1 MERFTIIARVPR
13 EFEAAENTASASA
26 KIAPL
31 RRVPALFRWL
41 IIMDISAGT
50 LSDVIIY

>member
-1 MERFTIIARVPR
+1 METFTTIARVPR
-13 EFEAAENTASASA
+13 EFEATENTASASA

-41 IIMDISAGT
+41 IIMDVSA
-50 LSDVIIY
+50 DVIIY